1 MAEDKNPIQVAGR
14 LFAALEYIAANGSS
28 SLAQISEAIGLNKST
43 AHRVISSL
51 QYMGYV
57 RQDDPNG
64 KYEATLKIAALAEN
78 VLGRLDI
85 IRLVRP
91 SLEKLMELTGETV
104 HLVRAEDTDIVY
116 IDKVESAAHNYRMV
130 SHIGSRIP
138 FYRSAV
144 GKAIAACMSDEEV
157 QDLWNRCRIERTTPY
172 TITDRD
178 DFMEALEE
186 VRRKGYALDNEE
198 NETGVRCIG
207 AALQSGAGRPVYA
220 FSVSVPIARMDNDR
234 IHSLASCVLDTKKEL
249 EDMLRGSGFD
259 QHG

>member
-1 MAEDKNPIQVAGR
+1 MGR
-14 LFAALEYIAANGSS
+14 VDVTEI
-28 SLAQISEAIGLNKST
+28 
-43 AHRVISSL
+43 
-51 QYMGYV
+51 
-57 RQDDPNG
+57 
-64 KYEATLKIAALAEN
+64 
-78 VLGRLDI
+78 
-85 IRLVRP
+85 VRP
-91 SLEKLMELTGETV
+91 CLQKLMRRCGETV
-104 HLVRAEDTDIVY
+104 HFVEREEENCVY

-234 IHSLASCVLDTKKEL
+234 IHSLAACVLDTKKEL
-249 EDMLRGSGFD
+249 EDMLRGSGFV
-259 QHG
+259 QQG